1 MDSIRAMSSEESREE
16 AKADSVRP
24 PSEVAAE
31 GVKKKKKEKKPKPP
45 LPRTE
50 REIDAPDRVTLV
62 MLGVLCVMTI
72 VLWIFARGACNYHP
86 PRETKRPRA
95 VKLEDLARDP
105 KDAALEMQQR
115 LVQYDFDGALELAAD
130 SAEADVKKRKADC
143 AGKVKECAESKKKH
157 ERAATTAALLERDM
171 GSATVRVTSIT
182 PPAEKGGKEVR
193 LANIV
198 TVERRGP
205 TWKVVS
211 FKVDDGSFK
220 PKVTEEPAPAP
231 MNVQMVNPAGS
242 GDPVI
247 SPEGSTRFVMPL
259 KPPAP
264 PAAAPAPPPPAPPP
278 APKASAKP

>member
-16 AKADSVRP
+16 AKADPVRS

-31 GVKKKKKEKKPKPP
+31 GGKKKKKKKAP

-72 VLWIFARGACNYHP
+72 VLWIFARSACNYHP

-95 VKLEDLARDP
+95 VKIEDLARDP

-143 AGKVKECAESKKKH
+143 AGKVKECAENKKKH

-171 GSATVRVTSIT
+171 GSATVRATSDTPKAGKVT
-182 PPAEKGGKEVR
+182 
-193 LANIV
+193 NIL
-198 TVERRGP
+198 TVERRGT

-220 PKVTEEPAPAP
+220 PKVVEEPAP
-231 MNVQMVNPAGS
+231 MQLQMVTPSASGS
-242 GDPVI
+242 A
-247 SPEGSTRFVMPL
+247 
-259 KPPAP
+259 AP
-264 PAAAPAPPPPAPPP
+264 PSGSVKVTLPMRPPAPPPPAPPPP

>member
-115 LVQYDFDGALELAAD
+115 LVQMNFDGALELAAD
-130 SAEADVKKRKADC
+130 SAEAAVKKQKADC
-143 AGKVKECAESKKKH
+143 AGRVAACAEKKKKH
-157 ERAATTAALLERDM
+157 ERTATTASLLERDM
-171 GSATVRVTSIT
+171 ASATVRATSVT
-182 PPAEKGGKEVR
+182 PQAGKQS
-193 LANIV
+193 NILV
-198 TVERRGP
+198 LERRGP

-211 FKVDDGSFK
+211 FKVDDGSYK
-220 PKVTEEPAPAP
+220 PKVVEEPAPAP
-231 MNVQMVNPAGS
+231 IQMVMPSAS
-242 GDPVI
+242 GAA
-247 SPEGSTRFVMPL
+247 
-259 KPPAP
+259 AP
-264 PAAAPAPPPPAPPP
+264 PSGSVKVTLPPSGSAKVTIPARPAPPPPAPPP
-278 APKASAKP
+278 PAPPAPAKP